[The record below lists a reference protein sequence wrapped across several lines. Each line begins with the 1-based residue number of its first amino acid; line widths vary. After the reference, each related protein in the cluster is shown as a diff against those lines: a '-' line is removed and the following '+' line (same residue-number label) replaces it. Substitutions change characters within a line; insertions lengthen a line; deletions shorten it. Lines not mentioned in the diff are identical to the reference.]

1 MAEKKIFVN
10 KKSILEYLGKN
21 PNDRNLIE
29 RMIARKEI
37 VKVDGGYELVQK
49 EDVRELR
56 KRIEELEDKITMM
69 EFDLDVARDKSNS
82 SDVEELKKDL
92 KEANAQ
98 WLYWEDKAKKYT
110 KAMNLVLQI
119 TYNTIKPKLGKNLE
133 DYGDFRDN
141 ILSSV
146 RDQLGDFEE

>member
-21 PNDRNLIE
+21 TEDRKLIE
-29 RMIARKEI
+29 RMIMRKEV

-49 EDVRELR
+49 DDVRELR
-56 KRIEELEDKITMM
+56 EEIKELKDKINMQELEIAVLKESATP
-69 EFDLDVARDKSNS
+69 ENS
-82 SDVEELKKDL
+82 EDL

-98 WLYWEDKAKKYT
+98 WLYWEDKARKYT